1 MQQFTN
7 GTPVSLV
14 QTVSDPTGHITQ
26 ASVTQVTLA
35 PGTYFITYHASAVLE
50 SAGYFQIT
58 PAYNGSAV
66 LEYGAYDRVDSGGV
80 GVSGSSAFLAVVPEE
95 TQLTLNYNS
104 SAAARD
110 GAMTMVILGLRT
122 SDT

>member
-1 MQQFTN
+1 M
-7 GTPVSLV
+7 
-14 QTVSDPTGHITQ
+14 
-26 ASVTQVTLA
+26 TLA

-80 GVSGSSAFLAVVPEE
+80 GVSGSGAFIAVVPAQ
-95 TQLTLNYNS
+95 TQFTLNYNS
-104 SAAARD
+104 NAASRD
-110 GAMTMVILGLRT
+110 GAVTMVILGLRAGET
-122 SDT
+122 